1 MERAFGW
8 VVGESAGSS
17 YLVARWVFLRC
28 LGVVYLVAFVALDD
42 QVTGSSRWALD
53 FHFWTQPFQPRLD
66 WQMWFAALGRY
77 EDTPWVASFLTR
89 LLEGSP
95 PVLQL
100 LGESPFPDH
109 APRYVRAVLYDY
121 RFTTAAERATTG
133 AWWTRRLLG
142 PYSPVLS
149 LEG

>member
-1 MERAFGW
+1 VATYVPGIEHWR
-8 VVGESAGSS
+8 
-17 YLVARWVFLRC
+17 LVPSVLW
-28 LGVVYLVAFVALDD
+28 LGASD
-42 QVTGSSRWALD
+42 
-53 FHFWTQPFQPRLD
+53 
-66 WQMWFAALGRY
+66 AALGRY

-95 PVLQL
+95 PVLQR
-100 LGESPFPDH
+100 LGENPFPDH

-133 AWWTRRLLG
+133 AWWTRRLVG

-149 LEG
+149 LEW